1 MAIIRPMNLPF
12 GACEILPLAGFP
24 KGRAK
29 IRIRYDD
36 FVRVYIKTESGI
48 EAYHVKEV
56 GGFWEP
62 LSLISENKTV

>member
-24 KGRAK
+24 KGRAR
-29 IRIRYDD
+29 IRIRDND

-48 EAYHVKEV
+48 KEYHVQEV
-56 GGFWEP
+56 DGFWKP
-62 LSLISENKTV
+62 LCLISENKTV

>member
-12 GACEILPLAGFP
+12 GACEILPLADFP
-24 KGRAK
+24 KGRAR

-48 EAYHVKEV
+48 EAFYAQEMNGVWIPFQK
-56 GGFWEP
+56 
-62 LSLISENKTV
+62 ISENKTV